1 MESRFVE
8 TIKVYDGQFCHL
20 AYHERRARATAFAV
34 FGCSLDWD
42 LSGWAI
48 PDELCRGLVKCRVV
62 YDTVVREV
70 TFTPYVFRQ
79 IGSLRLVEDEV
90 IDYTYKSTD
99 RSGLERLL
107 AQRDGCDDVLVV
119 RRGMITDTSFSNVVL
134 EDVTGLYTPD
144 TFLLDGTCRRRLID
158 GGIVQVRSIP
168 VTELFRY
175 DRLYLINAMIGLE
188 DNVSLPLDAVRY

>member
-1 MESRFVE
+1 MERRFVE
-8 TIKVYDGQFCHL
+8 TIKVCDGQFCHP
-20 AYHERRARATAFAV
+20 AYHEQRALATALTV

-48 PDELCRGLVKCRVV
+48 PDELRRGLVKCRVV
-62 YDTVVREV
+62 YDTMVREV

-79 IGSLRLVEDEV
+79 IASLRLVEGEA
-90 IDYTYKSTD
+90 IDYAFKSTD

-107 AQRDGCDDVLVV
+107 AQRDGCDDVLIV

-134 EDVTGLYTPD
+134 EDATGLYTPD

-158 GGIVQVRSIP
+158 EGIVQVRPIP
-168 VTELFRY
+168 VTELSRY
-175 DRLYLINAMIGLE
+175 DRLYLVNAMIGLG
-188 DNVSLPLDAVRY
+188 DNVSLPTDAVRY